1 MHERSTLIAENSVKV
16 LGEEAS
22 SVTFAAYPLLMQNQ
36 SKIFFS
42 LGLTEHRFWGV
53 ILLPYLL
60 ERIAD
65 SPILKIAENLHGKE
79 QTKTIELSAAE
90 KQVLKLVNEY
100 SEKSLFKLFSVQKNQ
115 KEFIAQLSAEQYSNH
130 IRPYIEKRLLK
141 CFNLLKDSGI
151 PIYQQRLKLNNL
163 YEEERLEVDPEPAK
177 TLFTFERNEEGTRYS
192 LAITFRQEEVRLGK
206 TTTIITNSPCLINTG
221 KRIIFVEETDGKKLQ
236 PFLSKDFIA
245 IARSSEKQYFASFV
259 LNTIKKYQVRAV
271 GFTIKRDESPFTTNL
286 SIEENL
292 AGDPMACLRFC
303 YGNSTYFA
311 NSTTEPKVTLT
322 YKGEVPVFDKQERN
336 FAEEQRLIAGVERA
350 GLHNVDGPFFFPSG
364 VESKSGIREL
374 MLAIYDG
381 WSQLTGLGIKV
392 DQKVNGHKLFMG
404 SPKLEIRFTT
414 HADGFMATGGLHLNN
429 QQIPLG
435 ALKKMLTKDA
445 NSIITPEG
453 SVVYLSDEVLEKLKP
468 ILFFGKE
475 EEGGIKISR
484 HHFQLVDDNLE
495 VGSEDLA
502 QLKSFDRLPEL
513 VGKALPVGLNATLRS
528 YQMEGF
534 AWLKYLQMNGFG
546 GCLADDMGLGK
557 TLQTLAFLLWCK
569 QNIRQPLL
577 TKTSKPEQQ
586 NLFASANEAEVTSG
600 KAPTSLIVM
609 PTSLIHSWKAEVRK
623 FTPDLTVYEHV
634 GLGRTR
640 EVNQLAKYDIVLTT
654 YGILRNDMDMLSRF
668 RFFYAILD
676 ESQMIK
682 NPDSKGYRAAMQL
695 NAENKLVI
703 TGTPIENSLIDLW
716 SQMNVIN
723 HGILGNRK
731 FYEDQFANS
740 LNVGV
745 SAIQE
750 KRLKS
755 IIAPFL
761 LRRTKE
767 EVAKDLP
774 EKLEN
779 IVYCDMS
786 EEQNDIYNSEKEAFK
801 QNLIANLE
809 PNGFSRNRM
818 KIFQGL
824 IRLRQ
829 AACHPSLFDDGFT
842 GRSGKFEEVVRMIDS
857 VVSEGHKVLVFSS
870 FVKHLRLVE
879 REIQEHQI
887 PYLMLTGSSLN
898 REELVKSFQH
908 NDKIK
913 VFLISLK
920 AGGFGLNLTAADYVF
935 LLDPWWNPASENQA
949 LDRAHR
955 IGQDRKVFAYRF
967 ITSGTIEEKIMELQ
981 EKKSKLAET
990 FINSNNPL
998 KDLNREL
1005 LDALLG

>member
-1 MHERSTLIAENSVKV
+1 
-16 LGEEAS
+16 
-22 SVTFAAYPLLMQNQ
+22 MQNQ
-36 SKIFFS
+36 SKIFFG

-79 QTKTIELSAAE
+79 QTKTIELSASE
-90 KQVLKLVNEY
+90 KQLLKLVNEY
-100 SEKSLFKLFSVQKNQ
+100 SEKSLFKLFSKQKTQ
-115 KEFIAQLSAEQYSNH
+115 KDFIAQLSPEQYAEH

-141 CFNLLKDSGI
+141 CFYLLKEVDI
-151 PIYQQRLKLNNL
+151 PVYQQRLKLNNL
-163 YEEERLEVDPEPAK
+163 YEEEQFEVHKEPAQ
-177 TLFTFERNEEGTRYS
+177 TLFTFERTEEGTRYS
-192 LAITFRQEEVRLGK
+192 LAITFQQEIVKLGK
-206 TTTIITNSPCLINTG
+206 FTTIITNSPCIINIG
-221 KRIIFVEETDGKKLQ
+221 KQIITVEDTDGKKLQ
-236 PFLSKDFIA
+236 PFLSKDFIS
-245 IARSSEKQYFASFV
+245 IARSSEKQYYSTFV
-259 LNTIKKYQVRAV
+259 LNTIKKYQVKAI
-271 GFTIKRDESPFTTNL
+271 GFDIFKSDNPFTVSL

-292 AGDPMACLRFC
+292 AGEPMGCLRFL
-303 YGNSTYFA
+303 YGNSSYFA
-311 NSTTEPKVTLT
+311 NSINEAKVLITFKDGLPLF
-322 YKGEVPVFDKQERN
+322 EKQERRY
-336 FAEEQRLIAGVERA
+336 AEEKALIASIEA
-350 GLHNVDGPFFFPSG
+350 LGLHNVDGPYFHSSNEIG
-364 VESKSGIREL
+364 QYEL
-374 MLAIYDG
+374 QELLFTIYSIWTSLAKF
-381 WSQLTGLGIKV
+381 GIKV
-392 DQKVNGHKLFMG
+392 EQKLNGQQLFLGTLDLKLHFA
-404 SPKLEIRFTT
+404 S
-414 HADGFMATGGLHLNN
+414 HDDGFLTTGGLLLNG
-429 QQIPLG
+429 QLVTLPTI
-435 ALKKMLTKDA
+435 KKLLSKDDA
-445 NSIITPEG
+445 KIVTPEG
-453 SVVYLSDEVLEKLKP
+453 LEVYLSNDIIEKLRP
-468 ILFFGKE
+468 ILYFGRE
-475 EEGGIKISR
+475 EDGGLKLSR
-484 HHFQLVDDNLE
+484 HHFQLVDDTLE
-495 VGSEDLA
+495 VGKEELA
-502 QLKSFDRLPEL
+502 KLKSFDRLPNI
-513 VGKALPVGLNATLRS
+513 VAKTLPVGLNATMRS

-577 TKTSKPEQQ
+577 AVGNQPEQSS
-586 NLFASANEAEVTSG
+586 LFAQSTEKDGSSG
-600 KAPTSLIVM
+600 KTPTSLIVM

-623 FTPDLTVYEHV
+623 FTPALTVYEHV
-634 GLGRTR
+634 GIGRTR
-640 EVNQLAKYDIVLTT
+640 EINQLGKYDLILTT
-654 YGILRNDMDMLSRF
+654 YGILRNDMEMLSRF
-668 RFFYAILD
+668 HFFYAILD

-682 NPDSKGYRAAMQL
+682 NPDSKGYKAAMQL

-723 HGILGNRK
+723 HGILGSLK

-740 LNVGV
+740 LNEGV
-745 SAIQE
+745 SVVQE

-755 IIAPFL
+755 IIAPFI

-774 EKLEN
+774 EKIEN

-786 EEQNDIYNSEKEAFK
+786 EEQLEIYNNEKEAFR
-801 QNLIANLE
+801 QNLIANLD

-829 AACHPSLFDDGFT
+829 AACHPALFNDGFT
-842 GRSGKFEEVVRMIDS
+842 GRSGKFEEVVRMIDN

-879 REIQEHQI
+879 KEINAHEI

-898 REELVKSFQH
+898 REELVKNFQH

-955 IGQDRKVFAYRF
+955 MGQDRKVFAYRF
-967 ITSGTIEEKIMELQ
+967 ITSGSIEEKIMELQ
-981 EKKSKLAET
+981 ERKSKLADT

-1005 LDALLG
+1005 LDELLG

>member
-1 MHERSTLIAENSVKV
+1 
-16 LGEEAS
+16 
-22 SVTFAAYPLLMQNQ
+22 MQSQ

-60 ERIAD
+60 ERISD

-79 QTKTIELSAAE
+79 QTKTIELTAAE

-100 SEKSLFKLFSVQKNQ
+100 SEKSLFKLFAKQKTQ
-115 KEFIAQLSAEQYSNH
+115 TEFIAQLSAEQHTTS
-130 IRPYIEKRLLK
+130 IRPFIERRMLK
-141 CFNLLKDSGI
+141 CFNLLKGADI

-163 YEEERLEVDPEPAK
+163 YEEERLEVDPEPAQ

-192 LAITFRQEEVRLGK
+192 LAITFKQEVVKLGK
-206 TTTIITNSPCLINTG
+206 LTTIITNSPCLINTG
-221 KRIIFVEETDGKKLQ
+221 KRILSVEETDGKKLQ
-236 PFLSKDFIA
+236 PFLSKGFIT
-245 IARSSEKQYFASFV
+245 IARSSEKQYYSSFV
-259 LNTIKKYQVRAV
+259 LNTIKKYQVKAV
-271 GFTIKRDESPFTTNL
+271 GFDISYDDCSFSTSLTV
-286 SIEENL
+286 EENL
-292 AGDPMACLRFC
+292 AGELMGCLQFH
-303 YGNSTYFA
+303 YGPNTYFA

-322 YKGEVPVFDKQERN
+322 FKHDIPSFHKQERRY
-336 FAEEQRLIAGVERA
+336 AEEQKLIASLENL
-350 GLHNVDGPFFFPSG
+350 GLFNVDGPYFHPSG
-364 VESKSGIREL
+364 KQNKPEIRDL
-374 MLAIYDG
+374 MLAIYKS
-381 WSQLTGLGIKV
+381 WSQLAELGITV
-392 DQKVNGHKLFMG
+392 DQKVSGPRQFMG
-404 SPKLEIRFTT
+404 NPRLEMRF
-414 HADGFMATGGLHLNN
+414 ASDAEGFMATGGLHLND
-429 QQIPLG
+429 QQLSLG
-435 ALKKMLTKDA
+435 VLKKLLSKSADKI
-445 NSIITPEG
+445 NTPEG
-453 SVVYLSDEVLEKLKP
+453 SVVYLADEVLEKIRP
-468 ILFFGKE
+468 ILFFGHEK
-475 EEGGIKISR
+475 EGGIKLSR
-484 HHFQLVDDNLE
+484 HHFQLVDDSLE
-495 VGSEDLA
+495 IGKEELA
-502 QLKSFDRLPEL
+502 KLKSFDQLPKMAS
-513 VGKALPVGLNATLRS
+513 KALPVGLNATLRS

-577 TKTSKPEQQ
+577 AKNDQPAQQSLFVSATEQG
-586 NLFASANEAEVTSG
+586 TISG
-600 KAPTSLIVM
+600 KTPTSLIIM

-623 FTPDLTVYEHV
+623 FTPELSVYEHV
-634 GLGRTR
+634 GLGRTK
-640 EVNQLAKYDIVLTT
+640 EVNQLGKYDLVLTT
-654 YGILRNDMDMLSRF
+654 YGILRNDMEMLSRF
-668 RFFYAILD
+668 RFFYAIMD

-682 NPDSKGYRAAMQL
+682 NPDSKGYKAAMQL

-723 HGILGNRK
+723 HGILGSQK
-731 FYEDQFANS
+731 FYEEQFANS
-740 LNVGV
+740 LNEGV
-745 SAIQE
+745 SATQE
-750 KRLKS
+750 QRLKS

-786 EEQNDIYNSEKEAFK
+786 EEQQEIYNGEKEAFK
-801 QNLIANLE
+801 QNLIANLD
-809 PNGFSRNRM
+809 PNGYSRNRM

-829 AACHPSLFDDGFT
+829 AACHPALFDDGFT
-842 GRSGKFEEVVRMIDS
+842 GRSGKFEEVVRMIDN

-879 REIQEHQI
+879 KEIKAHEI

-898 REELVKSFQH
+898 REELVKNFQH

-967 ITSGTIEEKIMELQ
+967 ITSGSIEEKIMELQ
-981 EKKSKLAET
+981 ERKSKLADT